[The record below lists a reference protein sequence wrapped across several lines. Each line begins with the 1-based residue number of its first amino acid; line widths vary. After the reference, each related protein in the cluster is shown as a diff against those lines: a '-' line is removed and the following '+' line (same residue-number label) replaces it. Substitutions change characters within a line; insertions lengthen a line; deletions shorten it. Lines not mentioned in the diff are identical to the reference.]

1 MVYLQYNPGKTGK
14 NKVEEIKMNTVE
26 QIKLFMEP
34 RSVALVG
41 VSSRT
46 GMHSFNILENILD
59 LGYRGNV
66 YPINPNTSTILGR
79 KTYSSIKKIDADVDL
94 AVVSTPRSQSP
105 GIIEECIK
113 KGIKAIIIVGQG
125 FADAS
130 DEEGKQLQENII
142 RMIRNTETRI
152 IGPNTIGVSNP
163 FVDFST
169 SFAKQSEIKRL
180 PIGVISQTGMF
191 SGSFPDLNLL
201 GKGIDLGNACDLDL
215 ADCLEYFEYDQDTK
229 IIFLHIEGIKNG
241 RRFIEVARR
250 VAKKKPILALKTGV
264 SPRSAKVAQSH
275 TGSMIGK
282 NEIWEGVLKQCGI
295 IRIGDFDEIGDLIKA
310 FSHLP
315 LMKGRSI
322 AIISLSGGIGLMAM
336 DACEEYQ
343 LNIPELSPETREKI
357 ISISPEWHTINNP
370 VDIWPAMGISRRP
383 FGEVLRTTIEAVL
396 TDKRIDAVLLIVGA
410 WFESI
415 SPPFSE
421 IVLEVANKFKDK
433 PIAWAPYEGWLY
445 KITAREIEDKI
456 KKHGK
461 VAVFSS
467 PKRALR
473 ALSKLADYSAFQR
486 GE

>member
-1 MVYLQYNPGKTGK
+1 MRSPNRLFAKEGVRL
-14 NKVEEIKMNTVE
+14 NTVE

-46 GMHSFNILENILD
+46 GMYSFNILENILD
-59 LGYRGNV
+59 LGYQGEV
-66 YPINPNTSTILGR
+66 YPVNPNTSNILGK
-79 KTYSSIKKIDADVDL
+79 KTYPNILEIEANVDL
-94 AVVSTPRSQSP
+94 AVVSTPRSQVP

-113 KGIKAIIIVGQG
+113 REIKAIIIVGQG
-125 FADAS
+125 FCDAK
-130 DEEGKQLQENII
+130 DKEGKKLQEKIV

-201 GKGIDLGNACDLDL
+201 GKGIDLGNACDLDFS
-215 ADCLEYFEYDQDTK
+215 DCLEYFEYDQDTK

-241 RRFIEVARR
+241 RRFMEVAKR
-250 VAKKKPILALKTGV
+250 VAMKKPILALKTGT
-264 SPRSAKVAQSH
+264 SPSSAKLAQSH
-275 TGSMIGK
+275 TGSIIGK
-282 NEIWEGVLKQCGI
+282 NEIWEGVFKQCGI

-322 AIISLSGGIGLMAM
+322 GIISLSGGIGLMAK

-343 LNIPELSPETREKI
+343 LNMPDLSPETREDI
-357 ISISPEWHTINNP
+357 ANISPEWHAINNP
-370 VDIWPAMGISRRP
+370 VDIWPAMGISKRP
-383 FGEVLRTTIEAVL
+383 FGEVLKNTVETIL
-396 TDKRIDAVLLIVGA
+396 TDRQIDAVLLIVGA

-421 IVLEVANKFKDK
+421 IVLEVADKFKDK

-445 KITAREIEDKI
+445 KITAREIENKI